1 VNLCGHATLASGYV
15 VFHHLER
22 AAQSATF
29 RSKSGPLAV
38 TRDGDKL
45 CLDFPAWTPADCAR
59 PATIDAALGHAPREV
74 LRGQDYLAVYEREED
89 VRALAPRMDQIAALD
104 VLGVIATAPGDSSDF
119 VSRFF
124 APRAGVPEDP
134 VTGRA
139 HCTLTPYW
147 SARLGRKKLRALQV
161 SRRGGEL
168 WCEDRGAR
176 VSICGRAVQYLE
188 GAIEV

>member
-1 VNLCGHATLASGYV
+1 VRALGGGAVTTLLGGAGT
-15 VFHHLER
+15 L
-22 AAQSATF
+22 
-29 RSKSGPLAV
+29 GDLAV

-45 CLDFPAWTPADCAR
+45 CLDVPAWAPADCAR
-59 PATIDAALGHAPREV
+59 PATIDAALGRAPREV

-134 VTGRA
+134 VTGSS
-139 HCTLTPYW
+139 HCTLVPYW
-147 SARLGRKKLRALQV
+147 AGRLGRDRLRALQV
-161 SRRGGEL
+161 SPRGGEL
-168 WCEDRGAR
+168 LCELRGPR
-176 VSICGRAVQYLE
+176 VLIAGRAVPFME
-188 GAIEV
+188 GLIEIS